1 MCVSFTVTET
11 EDECSDFEDY
21 DDKDTTG
28 GLPQKL
34 KEDCAKLKKDPNH
47 DHKGYLSFQTL
58 LDICHGN
65 KEHEHAGLIKNV
77 GEEKWTKTADSVVM
91 LRVSKETKRKRRPRE
106 RFDYF
111 STGFV
116 VDYWVPEEGCCA
128 IITANHNI
136 LKDKTVAK
144 SYSETVQP
152 SDISVV
158 FFHDGLNKEVTC
170 DVTSI
175 APMRSPPTPPN
186 ENHDPQRLDYAVL
199 FVEVNE
205 KVKELKKE
213 VSKITDERQKK
224 IIEKQ
229 IQSLSNLTAFYPDSS
244 IQLQMM
250 EMSCAMPYIR
260 GLVLVCIGHPGGA
273 PTQISFGSI
282 QSKPKKLYNVL
293 HPKRRQTAFI
303 HTCTTCQGS
312 SGSPIFA
319 FLNSTDLSVMAGL
332 YHRSDEFFS
341 IHVKGVTDVKTGT
354 NQNWATSTQSID
366 PDVIKKTPEK
376 SNDHLIFRRLT
387 RNCDVILSC
396 IISFHF
402 QVPREDW
409 LYIWK
414 CLDKLEKDFESL
426 ERNDLS
432 NNFSG
437 NFLRIELLMT
447 YLFKPNKNPPMQGD
461 DFMISPLPFEEIPG
475 ILKQLQEA
483 AAHDLS
489 GRKKQDVWGFYPGFY
504 ILMLLNSWFYNE
516 QSRLIIQTDGI
527 LVLLELLSD
536 ADLMFPTLALLHAM
550 VNNNFC
556 MTKTIPISQFGL
568 REKIS
573 HILNSPPT
581 QEIFWLAL
589 NTLLLLYP
597 DNKNKCEEIL
607 SCEVVREMI
616 NCLSSRDKSLPVLE
630 NITSILLNQ
639 IFPTHSVNH
648 ITRYICLDD
657 VGRLTRALQCHAHNL
672 RVQLCIL
679 MILYQVYLRSN
690 EHRQAAVDADTILVL
705 AKILEGKTYIYTST
719 PRPEKWSRKEAKE
732 HTIKPIENLLQIHAC
747 LLAALLTPEILSAHL
762 LQPVFLES
770 KLLESLVYMLDNGK
784 DFIASTTKI
793 TRLSIHGPI
802 GPLYFPAPMYI
813 RMYKDGIIMKTII
826 KLVKAARYLSTFR
839 QVTNVLKT
847 ARFRDK
853 ISNILLNGDAVHRL
867 VALELCKCL
876 VSTAYDAYLNH

>member
-11 EDECSDFEDY
+11 EDECSDFEGY

-47 DHKGYLSFQTL
+47 DHKRYLSLQKL
-58 LDICHGN
+58 LDICQGN
-65 KEHEHAGLIKNV
+65 QEHEYAGLIKKV
-77 GEEKWTKTADSVVM
+77 SEEKWRETVDSVVM

-116 VDYWVPEEGCCA
+116 VDYWVPKEGCCA

-170 DVTSI
+170 DVKSI

-186 ENHDPQRLDYAVL
+186 ENHDPQWLDYAVL

-229 IQSLSNLTAFYPDSS
+229 IHSLSYLTAFYLDSS

-354 NQNWATSTQSID
+354 NQSWATSTQSID

-387 RNCDVILSC
+387 RNCDVILYC
-396 IISFHF
+396 IISFRF
-402 QVPREDW
+402 QVPREVW
-409 LYIWK
+409 LSIRK

-437 NFLRIELLMT
+437 NFVPIELLMT

-483 AAHDLS
+483 AAHGLS
-489 GRKKQDVWGFYPGFY
+489 GRKKQDVRGFY
-504 ILMLLNSWFYNE
+504 ILISYSWFSNE
-516 QSRLIIQTDGI
+516 QSRLTIQTDGI
-527 LVLLELLSD
+527 PVLLELLSD
-536 ADLMFPTLALLHAM
+536 VDLMFVTLAHLHHM
-550 VNNNFC
+550 VSTDFY
-556 MTKTIPISQFGL
+556 TTRTIPISQLGL

-581 QEIFWLAL
+581 QEIFWVAL
-589 NTLLLLYP
+589 DTLLLLYP
-597 DNKNKCEEIL
+597 DDKNKCEEIL
-607 SCEVVREMI
+607 SCEVVREMM
-616 NCLSSRDKSLPVLE
+616 NCLSCRGTSLPVLQS
-630 NITSILLNQ
+630 ITSIL
-639 IFPTHSVNH
+639 IRTKFRSVNH
-648 ITRYICLDD
+648 NLRLHLDD
-657 VGRLTRALQCHAHNL
+657 VGRLTQALQWHAHNL
-672 RVQLCIL
+672 NVQLCIL
-679 MILYQVYLRSN
+679 IILYHVCVRSN
-690 EHRQAAVDADTILVL
+690 EYRQAAIDADTILVL
-705 AKILEGKTYIYTST
+705 AKILEGKTYRPIDTST
-719 PRPEKWSRKEAKE
+719 PRPEKWSRKEAEE
-732 HTIKPIENLLQIHAC
+732 HTIKSIENLLQIDAC
-747 LLAALLTPEILSAHL
+747 LLVALLTPEILSAHL
-762 LQPVFLES
+762 LQAVFLES

-784 DFIASTTKI
+784 DVIAYTTEI
-793 TRLSIHGPI
+793 TRLSMHGPI
-802 GPLYFPAPMYI
+802 GPLYLPAPMY
-813 RMYKDGIIMKTII
+813 KDGMIMKTII

-853 ISNILLNGDAVHRL
+853 ISNILLNGNAVHRL